1 MRPSIVKFDA
11 YEFNLLTVSKRF
23 CYKNHPI
30 SEMFKLGVGK
40 RKLYLLDT
48 FKFSVCMFKVFNPTL
63 PDFTPVQAGQAIQKS
78 LLPFPLRA
86 FSFAAWKCVRL
97 GHLFA
102 QKALPCHFELR
113 NEWGLEPWR
122 WKYSTAGRCLTN
134 APLFFYFQDSNPFSF
149 EESAAFPFLH
159 ALERVKLKKRA

>member
-1 MRPSIVKFDA
+1 
-11 YEFNLLTVSKRF
+11 
-23 CYKNHPI
+23 
-30 SEMFKLGVGK
+30 MFKLGVGK
-40 RKLYLLDT
+40 RKFYLLDT
-48 FKFSVCMFKVFNPTL
+48 FKLSVCMFKVFNPTL

-86 FSFAAWKCVRL
+86 FSFAAWKCVKL

-122 WKYSTAGRCLTN
+122 
-134 APLFFYFQDSNPFSF
+134 
-149 EESAAFPFLH
+149 
-159 ALERVKLKKRA
+159 